1 MQKQRSI
8 MTVAEVQA
16 EMKRIK
22 TRIAKRASKR
32 DIAKIK
38 ALSSDNDKI
47 SKIKVLTVEGW
58 DEHLKE
64 DSEVD
69 NLKSLHKKI
78 ALEFASEYDRNGN
91 YTGKE
96 GTYSKVGIKVVDTNG
111 VESSKL
117 MIYVGGNGD
126 FNPFTETLDAYFE
139 RSNISLGTEEPKKYD
154 FDKFN
159 NITTAKEFQDAQS
172 ELEDELEEAGVIDDY
187 EEKLAI
193 LDKKF
198 AKLISKE
205 LV

>member
-1 MQKQRSI
+1 

-22 TRIAKRASKR
+22 TRIAKRAS
-32 DIAKIK
+32 AKIK

-78 ALEFASEYDRNGN
+78 ALEFASEYDSNGN

-96 GTYSKVGIKVVDTNG
+96 GVYSKVGIKVVGTNG
-111 VESSKL
+111 VESSKFT
-117 MIYVGGNGD
+117 IYVGGNGD

-139 RSNISLGTEEPKKYD
+139 RSNIYKDELSKVLDIEEPKKYD

-187 EEKLAI
+187 EEKLTI

-198 AKLISKE
+198 AELISKE